1 MKKEILIFSLL
12 LGSLTI
18 SAECMY
24 PFIKTYQDTFYTKQC
39 FDEKGEF
46 VDYKGEG
53 FRAGQEQWITTVMMT
68 KKDMPDMSVP
78 FDTANY
84 PMNRIMRFT
93 DKDSKV
99 EFEQVAS
106 YSEPLVKLAN
116 SLKYMKDP
124 DAKVFHDIT
133 TAITLERGGEYTVN
147 LELQN
152 TTFHH
157 TFDTTFFDYP
167 SLRMFT
173 NQEDTKVGTPV
184 SVQVRYNTGYPY
196 DPASYKDGLFGQL
209 TLTDTAYNVI
219 KKVRKDL
226 TFKTNPLNKKAVIDT
241 LNIEQKDLAP
251 GSYRLIAQTNWI
263 WREGARESDTMI
275 VFVNDTLRLEAAVN
289 KTNFSK
295 GEKLLLDYSLN
306 HGYPYIHTQDSIAKL
321 PYVRI
326 NASLADTIYNEF
338 GEVKNIEALLTD
350 TVKIMHD
357 SLSSKTL
364 DYKGQMQFD
373 LSKVPA
379 ESLGRNISVN
389 LEVFYDNLTQ
399 GKRAFTI
406 KIDKPTGVEEI
417 VEDKPAHRKFIQN
430 GRLYIRR
437 ENAVYDIL
445 GNKIK

>member
-1 MKKEILIFSLL
+1 MKKEFLILGLL
-12 LGSLTI
+12 LGSLTA

-24 PFIKTYQDTFYTKQC
+24 PFIKAYQDTFYTKQC

-53 FRAGQEQWITTVMMT
+53 FRAGQEQWTTTVMMT

-78 FDTANY
+78 FDTVNY

-93 DKDSKV
+93 DKDNKV

-106 YSEPLVKLAN
+106 YSEKLVKLAN

-124 DAKVFHDIT
+124 DAKVYYDIT

-167 SLRMFT
+167 SLRIFT
-173 NQEDTKVGTPV
+173 NQKDTKVGTPV
-184 SVQVRYNTGYPY
+184 SVQARYNTGYPY
-196 DPASYKDGLFGQL
+196 DPASYKDGLYGQL
-209 TLTDTAYNVI
+209 ILTDTAYKEI
-219 KKVRKDL
+219 KKVRKNL

-275 VFVNDTLRLEAAVN
+275 VFVNDTLRLDAKLN

-295 GEKLLLDYSLN
+295 NENLQIDYSLN
-306 HGYPYIHTQDSIAKL
+306 HGYPYIHTQDSISKL

-326 NASLADTIYNEF
+326 NATLADTIYNEF

-350 TVKIMHD
+350 TFKIMHD

-406 KIDKPTGVEEI
+406 KIDNPTGVEDI
-417 VEDKPAHRKFIQN
+417 TNTKFSSAKFFQN

-437 ENAVYDIL
+437 GNEIFDIL